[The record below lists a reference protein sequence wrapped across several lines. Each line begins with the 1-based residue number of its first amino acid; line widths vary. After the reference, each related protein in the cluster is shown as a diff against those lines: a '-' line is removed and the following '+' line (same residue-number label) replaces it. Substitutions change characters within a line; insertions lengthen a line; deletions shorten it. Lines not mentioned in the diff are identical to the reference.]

1 MFSYQINEVTQLR
14 LLEYRY
20 DQELYDLIDHN
31 RDNLREWLSWVDG
44 MRSAQDTKSFI
55 GRTRK
60 QWADHEGFTAGI
72 FYKDAICG
80 IIGFNSVNWRQKHIS
95 IGYWLGQ
102 QFQGKGIIT
111 QACAALVDHA
121 FQEMNLHRVEIRTA
135 VENFKSRA
143 VPERLGFK
151 EEGIA
156 RQSAWLY
163 DQFIDHVVYGMLAE
177 EWKARPVK

>member
-1 MFSYQINEVTQLR
+1 M
-14 LLEYRY
+14 
-20 DQELYDLIDHN
+20 
-31 RDNLREWLSWVDG
+31 
-44 MRSAQDTKSFI
+44 
-55 GRTRK
+55 
-60 QWADHEGFTAGI
+60 
-72 FYKDAICG
+72 
-80 IIGFNSVNWRQKHIS
+80 
-95 IGYWLGQ
+95 GQ

>member
-1 MFSYQINEVTQLR
+1 MFSYQINEDTQLR

-72 FYKDAICG
+72 FFIKTPSAESSD
-80 IIGFNSVNWRQKHIS
+80 STVS
-95 IGYWLGQ
+95 IGVKNIYPSVIGW
-102 QFQGKGIIT
+102 
-111 QACAALVDHA
+111 AS
-121 FQEMNLHRVEIRTA
+121 N
-135 VENFKSRA
+135 SR
-143 VPERLGFK
+143 EK
-151 EEGIA
+151 E
-156 RQSAWLY
+156 L
-163 DQFIDHVVYGMLAE
+163 
-177 EWKARPVK
+177 